1 MMMML
6 IARDDDDDILMYEC
20 RLINWPKAQRLPGR
34 LLGLP
39 PKWLSN
45 YSVTCTTFFLFNH
58 IVCKTFFPYQV
69 SVGSSG
75 VDWFL
80 FLYEMLIKIYLYVN
94 NFFQSKMFCIFVI
107 LFSYSS

>member
-1 MMMML
+1 MMMH

-34 LLGLP
+34 LLGP

-80 FLYEMLIKIYLYVN
+80 FLYEMLIYIENIFIITFTSLKCFVYL
-94 NFFQSKMFCIFVI
+94 
-107 LFSYSS
+107 